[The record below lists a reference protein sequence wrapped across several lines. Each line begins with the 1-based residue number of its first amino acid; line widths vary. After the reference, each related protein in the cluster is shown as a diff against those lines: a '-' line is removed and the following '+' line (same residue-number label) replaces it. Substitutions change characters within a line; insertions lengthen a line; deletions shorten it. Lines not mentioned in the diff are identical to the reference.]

1 MIHNE
6 IYICTNC
13 NKRINIRYQVGYV
26 KNIDA
31 YIPCPHCSIIGKIKI
46 RTDLDKQHFDIF
58 YDENTKKVKNGTIEE
73 IMSADYH
80 LELSADFPIKK
91 STNAT
96 VFNSATPFL
105 RNISL
110 VRNFKENMPKTIESI
125 IKYQNI
131 SLEKYNLLFMYYKN
145 NRKEILNSYLNKE
158 FNIPKNEID
167 SKKVFELLEENFSL
181 FTNYKARTI
190 VLSNSYRELKKI
202 SQNLKYEEIKKSII
216 KNNIIDKNLKKL
228 ANLMLDINNHFQMF
242 YPLIITKYFK
252 EDKINEEYFQSNY
265 ILTADV
271 EKCYELYKDCY
282 EIILSCIDPLI
293 AIYGLIKCEN
303 IVRINK
309 NYTILDI
316 MDGKYFSKA
325 LKLNYAV
332 SELDLNKKIPNLDL
346 LDNSIRNPK
355 GHSDYDYD
363 IDEKNLLN
371 AQGDVFTNQ
380 IKLAYYV
387 YNLYDTLMFFYE
399 YYLLLIEFTK

>member
-6 IYICTNC
+6 VYVCTNC
-13 NKRINIRYQVGYV
+13 NKKINIRYQVGYV

-31 YIPCPHCSIIGKIKI
+31 YIPCPHCTIIGKIKI
-46 RTDLDKQHFDIF
+46 QTDLDKPHFDIV
-58 YDENTKKVKNGTIEE
+58 YGENTRKVNAETIGE

-91 STNAT
+91 STNVT
-96 VFNSATPFL
+96 VFNSVSPFL
-105 RNISL
+105 RNVSL
-110 VRNFKENMPKTIESI
+110 VSNFEENMPKIIADI

-131 SLEKYNLLFMYYKN
+131 SLEKYEKLFTYYKN
-145 NRKEILNSYLNKE
+145 NRKDMLNSHLNKE
-158 FNIPKNEID
+158 FDIPKDEID
-167 SKKVFELLEENFSL
+167 LKTVFELLEDNFSL
-181 FTNYKARTI
+181 FTKYKARTI
-190 VLSNSYRELKKI
+190 VFSSSYRELKKA

-216 KNNIIDKNLKKL
+216 KNNIIEKNLKKL
-228 ANLMLDINNHFQMF
+228 ATLMLDINKHFQMF
-242 YPLIITKYFK
+242 YPLVITKYFK
-252 EDKINEEYFQSNY
+252 EDIDEEYFQTNY

-293 AIYGLIKCEN
+293 AIYGLNKYED
-303 IVRINK
+303 IVMVDKNK
-309 NYTILDI
+309 SILDVI
-316 MDGKYFSKA
+316 ESKYFNKTAKLRYA
-325 LKLNYAV
+325 LNKLC
-332 SELDLNKKIPNLDL
+332 LNKKIPNLDL

-355 GHSDYDYD
+355 GHSDYEYD

-399 YYLLLIEFTK
+399 YYLLLIEFIE